1 MNIRRWI
8 SITLLSLVLVAL
20 LGVLLRYKI
29 TFSLPQI
36 NQKFLQHSHSH
47 FAMSGWLTQILMI
60 LLSHSVSKVIAYS
73 HFKKYNFILFV
84 NLVASYGMLVSF
96 VFQGYGAIS
105 IFFSSLSVLVIY
117 YFGVQLWRDINTAP
131 RQLPGFIW
139 FKAALIFAVLSSF
152 GVAMLVYLM
161 VTNNVNINIQQATTY
176 FYLHFQY
183 NGWLIFA
190 CLGLFINIVHFQGI
204 KINHISK
211 FFWVYAGATIPAYFL
226 STLWMRLPLGVYL
239 IVVICAVILF
249 AGWGWLYLQVRKRLV
264 FTHVPESAKWLLILS
279 AIAFTIKAFL
289 QAGSVIPSLNNMAFG
304 YRPIVIGYL
313 HLVFLGVITLFVLGY
328 LLYAGYLKASKTL
341 SIGLSIFVVGIILNE
356 LALMVQGLAA
366 MRYYNVP
373 FINEILFGITVTML
387 AGTIGINIGK
397 SFDKTLEKPE

>member
-1 MNIRRWI
+1 MF
-8 SITLLSLVLVAL
+8 VAL

-60 LLSHSVSKVIAYS
+60 LLSYSVSKVIGNF
-73 HFKKYNFILFV
+73 HFKKYNFILSI
-84 NLVASYGMLVSF
+84 NLIASYGMLVSF
-96 VFQGYGAIS
+96 LFQGYGAIA

-117 YFGVQLWRDINTAP
+117 YFGIQLWRDIDRAP
-131 RQLPGFIW
+131 SQLPGFIW

-161 VTNNVNINIQQATTY
+161 ITNNVDINIQQATTY

-190 CLGLFINIVHFQGI
+190 CLGLFMNIVHFQGI
-204 KINHISK
+204 EIKHINK
-211 FFWVYAGATIPAYFL
+211 LFWLYAIATIPAYFL

-239 IVVICAVILF
+239 IVVVSALILLS
-249 AGWGWLYLQVRKRLV
+249 GWAWLYLQLRRRLV
-264 FTHVPESAKWLLILS
+264 FAHVPQSAKWLLVLS
-279 AIAFTIKAFL
+279 AIAFTIKVIL
-289 QAGSVIPSLNNMAFG
+289 QAGSMIPSLNTMAFG

-328 LLYAGYLKASKTL
+328 LVYTGYLRTSKTL
-341 SIGLSIFVVGIILNE
+341 SVGFTIFVIGIILNE

-373 FINEILFGITVTML
+373 FINEVLFGITVTML
-387 AGTIGINIGK
+387 IGTIGINIGK
-397 SFDKTLEKPE
+397 SFDESLEEPK